1 MEPITT
7 KQRILNSPFTRILLG
22 LLVCFIAFI
31 IAQQLASKILDL
43 TSLDKNY
50 RNLIKGILSSAAVI
64 SAYIYFFKKYEKRDI
79 TEFSSKGIIKYTTVG
94 ILIGSILQCLTV
106 LVIVLNGGFEIVA
119 VNPLSNMIIPF
130 TVAFSVAVFEEILI
144 RVGPVL
150 PDRGVLRRHG
160 GDGDRCARH
169 RNVFGPCRGL
179 RQRDAVR
186 DPERHAHR
194 GSAHGTRHH
203 DGPCRRAGRG
213 GPAIRDRVAQPLV
226 GDRVRPGD
234 HALGRLPWQRS
245 HGHRLRDRLRPQP
258 ADVRAAGEDRGPFA
272 VPRLAQA
279 DLVRRPPDR
288 ASGGAAP
295 CPLRGRSSPGPPGA
309 DHVVR
314 GPGLTRNETDPERN
328 GPGTKRTRTWFQHL
342 RVLAHLPWLGPV
354 G

>member
-144 RVGPVL
+144 RGIIFRITEEKLGSYLSLLISSVIFGALHLANPNATLLSGLCVAIEAGFL
-150 PDRGVLRRHG
+150 MGAAYIYKRNLWFPIAIHFAWNFMQSGFFGAITSGNEKTSSFLTTKITGNSLITG
-160 GDGDRCARH
+160 GE
-169 RNVFGPCRGL
+169 FGP
-179 RQRDAVR
+179 
-186 DPERHAHR
+186 E
-194 GSAHGTRHH
+194 GTIQ
-203 DGPCRRAGRG
+203 
-213 GPAIRDRVAQPLV
+213 AIVLCTVAAAILMY
-226 GDRVRPGD
+226 
-234 HALGRLPWQRS
+234 LGKNKIVKPYW
-245 HGHRLRDRLRPQP
+245 
-258 ADVRAAGEDRGPFA
+258 
-272 VPRLAQA
+272 
-279 DLVRRPPDR
+279 
-288 ASGGAAP
+288 
-295 CPLRGRSSPGPPGA
+295 
-309 DHVVR
+309 
-314 GPGLTRNETDPERN
+314 N
-328 GPGTKRTRTWFQHL
+328 K
-342 RVLAHLPWLGPV
+342 
-354 G
+354 